1 MDFEQNVP
9 EWNAEGTEPPA
20 SLKEKGFEAGY
31 KPPAAYFNWFWNR
44 VSACLKEIRTKLSGH
59 AVDKNNPHGVTA
71 EQVGLGK
78 VNNTADSEKNV
89 SFASEAA
96 TARKVD
102 HNMVIRFN
110 GGGTESTDM
119 FTYNGSTSRSVNIT
133 PEKIGSSKKDLSNVE
148 NDKFLE
154 KAKAAGVT
162 IPIVVA
168 SSADGVAYTATVDGV
183 TELYN
188 GMLLTII
195 PDVVSASIAPTLNVN
210 GLGAKMV
217 RLPLSFNN
225 AAMTTP
231 RLEAYFT
238 QGRPITLQYDANYT
252 TGGAWKT
259 FGKQR
264 TSAQDLYGT
273 VPIESG
279 GTGAETVA
287 GARNALGL
295 GNTSGAVPVANGGT
309 GAADAA
315 NARTN
320 LGVPPT
326 SHASSGTGYGIGTS
340 SNYGHVKLSDATN
353 STSAAS
359 AGVAASPSAVKA
371 AYDLANG
378 KAARKFYT
386 GTLSTSGW
394 SSSAP
399 YTQTVTISGILAS
412 DTPVVDLNMSS
423 ATASNAAGLQEAW
436 ACVGR
441 IVTAANTITAYC
453 YEDKPTVAL
462 PLNILV
468 VR

>member
-1 MDFEQNVP
+1 MDFKQNLP
-9 EWNAEGTEPPA
+9 EWGAQGTEPPA
-20 SLKEKGFEAGY
+20 SLKENGFEAGY
-31 KPPAAYFNWFWNR
+31 KPPAAYFNWFWHL

-59 AVDKNNPHGVTA
+59 AVDKSNPHGVTA

-96 TARKVD
+96 AARKVNY
-102 HNMVIRFN
+102 NMVIRFN

-119 FTYNGSTSRSVNIT
+119 FTYNGSTSKSVNIT
-133 PEKIGSSKKDLSNVE
+133 PEKISASKKDLSNVD
-148 NDKFLE
+148 DKTFLE
-154 KAKAAGVT
+154 KAKGACVT

-168 SSADGVAYTATVDGV
+168 SSVDGVNYTATVNGV
-183 TELYN
+183 TELFN
-188 GMLLTII
+188 GMLITII

-279 GTGAETVA
+279 GTDATTAEEARQKLGITPANIGAPTTAQYE
-287 GARNALGL
+287 
-295 GNTSGAVPVANGGT
+295 AVKKTADAAIPAVT
-309 GAADAA
+309 GAAEGHIPVFDDEG
-315 NARTN
+315 N
-320 LGVPPT
+320 L
-326 SHASSGTGYGIGTS
+326 ASSGVPMSGFTRA
-340 SNYGHVKLSDATN
+340 KM
-353 STSAAS
+353 
-359 AGVAASPSAVKA
+359 
-371 AYDLANG
+371 
-378 KAARKFYT
+378 
-386 GTLSTSGW
+386 TLSGT
-394 SSSAP
+394 
-399 YTQTVTISGILAS
+399 TL
-412 DTPVVDLNMSS
+412 
-423 ATASNAAGLQEAW
+423 
-436 ACVGR
+436 
-441 IVTAANTITAYC
+441 TIT
-453 YEDKPTVAL
+453 TVS
-462 PLNILV
+462 
-468 VR
+468 